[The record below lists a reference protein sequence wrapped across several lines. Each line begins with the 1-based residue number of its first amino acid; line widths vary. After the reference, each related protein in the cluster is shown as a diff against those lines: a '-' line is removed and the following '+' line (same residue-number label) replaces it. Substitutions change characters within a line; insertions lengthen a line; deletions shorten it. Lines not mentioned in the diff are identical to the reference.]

1 ICKRD
6 RRPSKALSPIY
17 EVDVGES
24 LENCSNKDRNDRL
37 KENEEKPREN
47 EDKSHKFAEQDW
59 SLLRQLLSDHE
70 SNLGVINPVPEELNL
85 AQYLIKQTLSLSRDF
100 LDYEAIL
107 SPEKEN
113 FKRWAELISPM
124 EDSSTSI
131 TVTSFSP
138 EDAASPQ
145 GEWTIVELETHH

>member
-1 ICKRD
+1 MDIGDAFERSSD
-6 RRPSKALSPIY
+6 
-17 EVDVGES
+17 
-24 LENCSNKDRNDRL
+24 KDRKVKQQAD
-37 KENEEKPREN
+37 EEKQKE
-47 EDKSHKFAEQDW
+47 EQDKSSEFAERDW

-85 AQYLIKQTLSLSRDF
+85 AQYLIKQTLSLSHDC
-100 LDYEAIL
+100 LDSQAFL
-107 SPEKEN
+107 SPERET
-113 FKRWAELISPM
+113 FKRWAELISPL